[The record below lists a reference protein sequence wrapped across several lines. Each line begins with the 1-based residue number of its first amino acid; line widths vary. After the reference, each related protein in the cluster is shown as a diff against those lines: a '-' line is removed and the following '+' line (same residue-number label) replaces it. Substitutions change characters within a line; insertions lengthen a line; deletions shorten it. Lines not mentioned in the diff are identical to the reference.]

1 MNASVDDTAWL
12 ECEEVIRQF
21 ESAWK
26 GTGRPDLTT
35 FLPTGAPRPQQL
47 LIELV
52 HVDLEF
58 RIRAGD
64 DARVEEYLQRFA
76 ELSESSILLDLIASE
91 NRLRTQHLQPLPLAE
106 YERRFPQLRQEL
118 SALLSSERPGA
129 LAQTRPFNT
138 STARPI
144 DRPNIAGYEL
154 GPELGR
160 GGMGVVYRATQLALD
175 RTVAIKVIRA
185 GVHADADD
193 LARFRTE
200 ALAVARLQHANIAQV
215 YDVAE
220 NDGRPFLVLEYVAG
234 GGLDR
239 KLVNG
244 PISPADA
251 ARLTES
257 LARAVHYAHERG
269 VVHRDLKPA
278 NVLVASEDDPPD
290 VTYSSPPSHSWTHK
304 ATLKITDFG
313 LAKLMDSE
321 ATRTQTGH
329 LLGTPMYMAP
339 EQAAGRHNDVG
350 PATDVYA
357 LGIILYEC
365 LIGRPPFQGQSPL
378 DTLALVQHQEPVP
391 PRQMRPKVPR
401 DLETICLK
409 CLEKEPSSRYASA
422 QALADDLGRFM
433 AGKPVYARPVRFWNR
448 GMRWLRRH
456 PARATAVALSM
467 VLLLAGFT
475 ALWLAVEKKAQSDRA
490 VAKALQEAE
499 MLRNE
504 RKWTEALAAVRRA
517 EELLEHEYFKSSALR
532 QRIEE
537 QRADLKLAQAVEKI
551 QLQLGNVAGGRH
563 ELQPRRGPEH
573 YEQALAAFGLKV
585 GESDVDEV
593 ARRIRSRPHVVS
605 EQIISA
611 LDDWITAIGPDGDA
625 KQREWLS
632 AVVASADPDDDW
644 RNRLRKARLHN
655 DLDAL
660 KRLANDDGAVRQ
672 PVNAILLLAT
682 MLTSQGLMPDAV
694 EYLRRAQLHM
704 PGEFWINSRLAGYCI
719 GLQPPALEEALRYA
733 VVAQALRPREP
744 GPHFFVGYVMQKL
757 GRTDDAV
764 AAFRRAAELDPEYIA
779 GLVYLGDKFKEKK
792 NWPAAESI
800 FRQALAACPDCAAAH
815 DGLGSA
821 LLGQQR
827 IDEAIVIQKE
837 AVRLTPRVAEHHNN
851 LGVIYMAAGK
861 RDEAIAAFRKAVAL
875 DPAGSSANHNLG
887 YLLYLKGQLDEGI
900 VYLKAALALKPDFP
914 VAHLNLGRAFKKLER
929 VDDAISSFREAIRL
943 HPAFSEAHVSLALAL
958 EAKEDRAGALA
969 AYHDAITSDPQ
980 NPNAHCFLGLLLL
993 KEGKPAEALTYLK
1006 KGHEFG
1012 SQHAQWDRPSAQ
1024 WVRDAE
1030 EQLRKQQGTSPD
1042 K

>member
-1 MNASVDDTAWL
+1 MNASSTETAWL
-12 ECEEVIRQF
+12 ECEDVIRQF
-21 ESAWK
+21 ESAWGGK
-26 GTGRPDLTT
+26 VRPDLTT
-35 FLPTGAPRPQQL
+35 FLPTDKPYPLRL
-47 LIELV
+47 LVELV

-58 RIRAGD
+58 RIRAGE
-64 DARVEEYLQRFA
+64 DAQVEVYLQRFP

-91 NRLRTQHLQPLPLAE
+91 IRLRSQHVQPPPLAE
-106 YERRFPQLRQEL
+106 YERRFPHLRDEVA
-118 SALLSSERPGA
+118 ALFSNADSTA
-129 LAQTRPFNT
+129 LKQTRPFAT
-138 STARPI
+138 SASQPI

-160 GGMGVVYRATQLALD
+160 GGMGVVYQARQLALD

-185 GVHADADD
+185 GIHADADD

-239 KLVNG
+239 KLTAG
-244 PISPADA
+244 PISPEDA
-251 ARLTES
+251 ARLIES
-257 LARAVHYAHERG
+257 LASAVHYAHERG
-269 VVHRDLKPA
+269 VIHRDLKPA
-278 NVLVASEDDPPD
+278 NVLVASDGEPLD
-290 VTYSSPPSHSWTHK
+290 VSYDSQPSHSWTHK

-329 LLGTPMYMAP
+329 LLGTPTYMAP
-339 EQAAGRHNDVG
+339 EQAAGRHSDVG

-357 LGIILYEC
+357 LGTILYEC
-365 LIGRPPFQGQSPL
+365 LIGHPPFQGQSPL
-378 DTLALVQHQEPVP
+378 DTLALVQQQEPVP

-409 CLEKEPSSRYASA
+409 CLEKEPRSRYASA

-448 GMRWLRRH
+448 GTRWLRRH
-456 PARATAVALSM
+456 PAGATAIALSV

-475 ALWLAVEKKAQSDRA
+475 ALWLVVEKQAQSDRA
-490 VAKALQEAE
+490 ITKALQEAD

-504 RKWTEALAAVRRA
+504 RKWTEALASVQRA
-517 EELLEHEYFKSSALR
+517 EELLEHEYFTSATLR

-537 QRADLKLAQAVEKI
+537 QRTDLKLAQAVEKI

-573 YEQALAAFGLKV
+573 YERALAAFGLKV

-593 ARRIRSRPHVVS
+593 ARRIRNRPHVIS

-611 LDDWITAIGPDGDA
+611 LDDWITAIGPDADT
-625 KQREWLS
+625 KRREWLS
-632 AVVASADPDDDW
+632 AVVARADPDDDW
-644 RNRLRKARLHN
+644 RNRLRQARSRN

-672 PVNAILLLAT
+672 PVNAVLLLAT
-682 MLTSQGLMPDAV
+682 MLTSQGSMPDAV
-694 EYLRRAQLHM
+694 EYLRRVRQHM

-719 GLQPPALEEALRYA
+719 GLQPPALEDSLRYA

-792 NWPAAESI
+792 KWSEAESI

-827 IDEAIVIQKE
+827 IDEAIVIQQE

-851 LGVIYMAAGK
+851 LGVIFMAAGK
-861 RDEAIAAFRKAVAL
+861 RDEAIAVFRTAIAL
-875 DPAGSSANHNLG
+875 DPASSSANHNLG
-887 YLLYLKGQLDEGI
+887 YLLTLKGQLDEGI
-900 VYLKAALALKPDFP
+900 VYLRAALAVQPDFP

-929 VDDAISSFREAIRL
+929 VDDAISSFRDAIRL

-958 EAKEDRAGALA
+958 EAKEDRVGALA
-969 AYHDAITSDPQ
+969 AYHDAIGSDPQ

-993 KEGKPAEALTYLK
+993 KEGKPAEALTHLK
-1006 KGHEFG
+1006 KGHELG

-1030 EQLRKQQGTSPD
+1030 EQLSKQQSQPLG